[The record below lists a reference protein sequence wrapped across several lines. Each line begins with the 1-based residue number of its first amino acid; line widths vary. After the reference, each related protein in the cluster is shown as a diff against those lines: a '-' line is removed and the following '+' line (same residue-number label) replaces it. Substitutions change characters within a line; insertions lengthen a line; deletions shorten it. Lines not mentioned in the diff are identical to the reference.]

1 MYNYK
6 VEITGEHTEIKVFT
20 TKKQALDCFAYYEGF
35 YDIKVFQGAY
45 TQSTTD
51 GIVPVKWYPPCQVL
65 FHSFGREYLIKRG
78 YIFDNEPVYEYGCFQ
93 GEH

>member
-6 VEITGEHTEIKVFT
+6 VEITGERTEIKVFT

-45 TQSTTD
+45 SQSTT
-51 GIVPVKWYPPCQVL
+51 V
-65 FHSFGREYLIKRG
+65 GREYLIKRG